1 MIEWF
6 CLAEDSV
13 VTRKETMTTEQIIT
27 ELKPKFARFH
37 ALYKTFAPKAREFAS
52 VFCTSFLDWQDSLP
66 AETRKDNGTQI
77 GFVRALYPEVS
88 DDREQYRTDP
98 LYMTAQ
104 YLYRIGLK
112 GLKQEAK
119 TAVDAGKATDRQKKL
134 AVSKSRKSPN
144 ADGSTSA
151 KGVKIPLVTL
161 LGIIANCKISPV
173 VFNAAVAL
181 SALKPDIQKALIASY
196 LDAQEAFENAA

>member
-1 MIEWF
+1 
-6 CLAEDSV
+6 
-13 VTRKETMTTEQIIT
+13 MTTEQIIA
-27 ELKPKFARFH
+27 ELKPQFNKFH
-37 ALYKTFAPKAREFAS
+37 TLYKAFAPKARAFAS
-52 VFCTSFLDWQDSLP
+52 VFCTKYLDWQESLP
-66 AETRKDNGTQI
+66 EADRKVSGTQI
-77 GFVRALYPEVS
+77 GFVIALCPEVS
-88 DDREQYRTDP
+88 DDREAYRTDP

-104 YLYRIGLK
+104 YLFRIGMK

-161 LGIIANCKISPV
+161 LGIIASCKISPM

-196 LDAQEAFENAA
+196 LDAQESFENAA

>member
-1 MIEWF
+1 
-6 CLAEDSV
+6 
-13 VTRKETMTTEQIIT
+13 MTTEQIIT
-27 ELKPKFARFH
+27 ELKPKFDRFH
-37 ALYKTFAPKAREFAS
+37 ALYKAFAPKAREFAGI
-52 VFCTSFLDWQDSLP
+52 FCTKFLDWQESLP
-66 AETRKDNGTQI
+66 VEARKDTGTQI
-77 GFVRALYPEVS
+77 GFVQALCPGVS
-88 DDREQYRTDP
+88 DDRDQYRVDP

-104 YLYRIGLK
+104 YLFRIGLK

-144 ADGSTSA
+144 ADGSTSD

-181 SALKPDIQKALIASY
+181 SALKPDVQKALIASY
-196 LDAQEAFENAA
+196 LATQEDIETAA